1 MSERY
6 LRHKSV
12 PVYDDD
18 DAVEDEI
25 DGKRTY
31 DIKEKLESSKYDG
44 EFLIDL
50 KGHELTF
57 ERIQRYGLSDPLRIK
72 DPDGLGMVMPDRS
85 TFSVSDVRAFVGGRR
100 MVDVMEC
107 KTQRALEMSMR
118 DFERYFEGS
127 DRKYI
132 YNVISLEFS
141 QSRLESLIQ
150 RPKVVDALDWIDLVW
165 PQHLKHTQVEQTNR
179 IHHMKYPKVQKYC
192 LMSVAG
198 CYTDFHIDFGGTS
211 VWYHILKGGKIFWLI
226 PPTNENLQ
234 LYERWTLSGNQG
246 DIFFADMVS
255 RAQRLE
261 LVAGNS
267 LMIPSGWIHA
277 VYTPY
282 DSIVFGGNFLNSF
295 NIPMQ
300 LRIAQ
305 VEERLKVPGRFR
317 FPFFS
322 EVLWYAL
329 DRYLHCLTKKTF
341 LSEEFKEE
349 NHCIVKEKPDVEK
362 EEEEYVHLTPFEYKG
377 LQKLI
382 ETLEFLPE
390 GKQSIPDGI
399 LNPLELIKTGKSLL
413 WNHSADDHEMSITG
427 KSKVYWPVT
436 IKPRDLHKL
445 TRKPRTPSTSST
457 PGTKKP
463 NASRVRR
470 VRCKQCEACQRGD
483 CRECVFCKDMRKY
496 GGPGTMKQTC
506 ILRRCINPILPST
519 AREEPVTVNQ
529 PTPFV
534 ESPVPPKPGKRGKK
548 RLSSNESVVV
558 PMKSTK
564 LEEDV
569 EEEDD
574 DSDFS
579 PPSKNQM
586 PRVVIARVSTG
597 DLAKYAVRPADS
609 STEEDLAKLPTETE
623 TLSMN
628 RTLWMHV
635 FKYLNHTDLCS
646 CMLVCKDFLRWCASP
661 SLWKSVNLTGKQIN
675 SSTLQCLVRRTPTSI
690 NFSESNISYRQLM
703 WLFERSPSLREL
715 YLIRCAWSTVAALNT
730 AACPPLNL
738 LDLSWAA
745 GFTDPHLK
753 QLLSAPTDV
762 RPGQEICHTRLR
774 FCRELS
780 VAGTDITDVG
790 LKLISHYLPHLKSV
804 NISFCSVTS
813 EGFGYL
819 TSSNSSMPKIL
830 SVIISQHC
838 HLMTDCALQNASKL
852 PKISQL
858 DFRGCTEVTE
868 EACEDFIENF
878 KLNLFMPEPLYL
890 VAQNT

>member
-1 MSERY
+1 NNMSDRY
-6 LRHKSV
+6 LRHKTV

-18 DAVEDEI
+18 DDVQDEI

-31 DIKEKLESSKYDG
+31 DIKEKLASPKYDAD
-44 EFLIDL
+44 FLIDL
-50 KGHELTF
+50 DGHELTF
-57 ERIQRYGLSDPLRIK
+57 ERIQRCGLSDPLRIK

-85 TFSVSDVRAFVGGRR
+85 TFSVSDVRAFVGSRR

-118 DFERYFEGS
+118 DFEHYFQGTE
-127 DRKYI
+127 RKYI

-141 QSRLESLIQ
+141 QSKLESLIQ
-150 RPKVVDALDWIDLVW
+150 RPKVVDELDWIDLVW

-192 LMSVAG
+192 LMSVAD

-226 PPTNENLQ
+226 PPTNENLL

-255 RAQRLE
+255 RAQRVE

-277 VYTPY
+277 VYTPL

-329 DRYLHCLTKKTF
+329 DRYLHCLAKKTF
-341 LSEEFKEE
+341 LSDSFQQE
-349 NHCIVKEKPDVEK
+349 NHCNKDLKEETQK
-362 EEEEYVHLTPFEYKG
+362 EEEYVHLTPFEYKG
-377 LQKLI
+377 LQKLV
-382 ETLEFLPE
+382 ETLEYLPE
-390 GKQSIPDGI
+390 EKRSVPDGI
-399 LNPLELIKTGKSLL
+399 LDPDELIKAGKSLL
-413 WNHSADDHEMSITG
+413 WNHSADDQELAVTG
-427 KSKVYWPVT
+427 KSKVFWPVVLKSREVQK
-436 IKPRDLHKL
+436 IA
-445 TRKPRTPSTSST
+445 RKPRPHSIGTPVVKKSSS
-457 PGTKKP
+457 
-463 NASRVRR
+463 ASRVRR

-506 ILRRCINPILPST
+506 VLRRCLNPILPST
-519 AREEPVTVNQ
+519 ARDDAVLNQ
-529 PTPFV
+529 SIASI
-534 ESPVPPKPGKRGKK
+534 ESPVPSKPSKRGRK
-548 RLSSNESVVV
+548 RMGSNDSLIL
-558 PMKSTK
+558 PPKATK
-564 LEEDV
+564 LEQEI
-569 EEEDD
+569 EEDGD
-574 DSDFS
+574 ESDFS
-579 PPSKNQM
+579 PPTKTDM
-586 PRVVIARVSTG
+586 PRVLVARVSTG
-597 DLAKYAVRPADS
+597 EIAKYAVRPADYNFG
-609 STEEDLAKLPTETE
+609 EAAKPTESD

-635 FKYLNHTDLCS
+635 FKYLNHVDLCS
-646 CMLVCKDFLRWCASP
+646 CMRVCKDFLRWCASP
-661 SLWKSVNLTGKQIN
+661 SLWKSINLTGKHID
-675 SSTLQCLVRRTPTSI
+675 SATLQCLVRRSPNTL
-690 NFSESNISYRQLM
+690 NLSESNISHRQLL

-715 YLIRCAWSTVAALNT
+715 YLIRCSWSAIAALNT

-738 LDLSWAA
+738 LDLSWAS

-762 RPGQEICHTRLR
+762 KPGQEICHTRLR

-790 LKLISHYLPHLKSV
+790 LKLISHYLPHLKVV
-804 NISFCSVTS
+804 NISFCSVS
-813 EGFGYL
+813 SDGFGYL
-819 TSSNSSMPKIL
+819 TSSTTSMPKTV
-830 SVIISQHC
+830 STIIAQHC
-838 HLMTDCALQNASKL
+838 PLMTDCALQHAAKL
-852 PKISQL
+852 TKIVQL
-858 DFRGCTEVTE
+858 DFRGCTEMTE
-868 EACEDFIENF
+868 EACDDVIES
-878 KLNLFMPEPLYL
+878 L
-890 VAQNT
+890 A